1 MLNERLAE
9 ADHVPVHLPA
19 GVRVEDRKT
28 VVVAEEEDEDAQ
40 LKELQAALAM

>member
-1 MLNERLAE
+1 VLNERLAE

-28 VVVAEEEDEDAQ
+28 VVVAEEDEDAQ